1 MIMNT
6 NKLQVSICVP
16 AYNEAKNITHILD
29 ALMNQVTE
37 RIEIKKIVVV
47 SSGSTDKTDEVT
59 LLYRKIDP
67 RITLIRQETRGG
79 KASAINAFLTQIDDE
94 IVVIESADTVP
105 NVDAI
110 ELLCQ
115 PFLDNEKIGLT
126 GGAPFPVNDPNT
138 FTGYVVHTWW
148 WFHRHIPR
156 FGEIIAFRNVLPE
169 ISTTTAVDEAFI
181 QAKIIQLGYKAVHI
195 DEAVVRNKGPE
206 TVGDLLKQRRR
217 IFNGHS
223 RLYHEEG
230 IKIDNMTKSSLSL
243 LMNFRA
249 SGLKQN
255 IWFLGGIGIEVLARL
270 LGAYDSKVRKIN
282 PFVWD
287 VAHTTKHLNIPLK
300 DKGV

>member
-47 SSGSTDKTDEVT
+47 SSGSTDETDEVT

-110 ELLCQ
+110 
-115 PFLDNEKIGLT
+115 
-126 GGAPFPVNDPNT
+126 
-138 FTGYVVHTWW
+138 
-148 WFHRHIPR
+148 
-156 FGEIIAFRNVLPE
+156 
-169 ISTTTAVDEAFI
+169 
-181 QAKIIQLGYKAVHI
+181 
-195 DEAVVRNKGPE
+195 
-206 TVGDLLKQRRR
+206 
-217 IFNGHS
+217 
-223 RLYHEEG
+223 
-230 IKIDNMTKSSLSL
+230 
-243 LMNFRA
+243 
-249 SGLKQN
+249 
-255 IWFLGGIGIEVLARL
+255 
-270 LGAYDSKVRKIN
+270 
-282 PFVWD
+282 
-287 VAHTTKHLNIPLK
+287 
-300 DKGV
+300 